1 MLEAEVLDLTHPAN
15 VQLFRMWD
23 QKEVAYIKQLRF
35 IRISSESPDLVVVS
49 RPGRHP
55 SLTADAKRVETTTQ
69 QDQQMDLDDEA
80 PLLMEPPSRF
90 ASTIMSMDGS
100 A

>member
-1 MLEAEVLDLTHPAN
+1 MLAEVLDLTHPAN
-15 VQLFRMWD
+15 VELFRRWD

-35 IRISSESPDLVVVS
+35 IRISSEAPDVAIVS
-49 RPGRHP
+49 RFGLHP
-55 SLTADAKRVETTTQ
+55 SLSTKKHEDSAEQ
-69 QDQQMDLDDEA
+69 HDQLMDIDDEA

-90 ASTIMSMDGS
+90 ASTITSMDGT

>member
-1 MLEAEVLDLTHPAN
+1 
-15 VQLFRMWD
+15 MWD

-49 RPGRHP
+49 RPGHHP
-55 SLTADAKRVETTTQ
+55 SLATAEKRVDAAEKH
-69 QDQQMDLDDEA
+69 DQQMDTDDVA

>member
-1 MLEAEVLDLTHPAN
+1 MPAEVLDLTHPEN
-15 VQLFRMWD
+15 VRLFRMWD
-23 QKEVAYIKQLRF
+23 QKQVAYIKQLRF
-35 IRISSESPDLVVVS
+35 IRISSETPDCVVVS
-49 RPGRHP
+49 RSGHHP
-55 SLTADAKRVETTTQ
+55 SLTVNEKRMTTAEKE
-69 QDQQMDLDDEA
+69 DQQMDTDDEA